1 MLTFKI
7 NCNLKEEIYF
17 FANII
22 EIDVAMEST
31 EKEAVI
37 QWIMFH
43 FMTPLN
49 HTKERSQKKLFQMQI
64 KGITLII
71 HVRNSAKIE
80 KVASYVDEKIWCRIT
95 WHWE

>member
-22 EIDVAMEST
+22 EIDVAMENT

-37 QWIMFH
+37 Q
-43 FMTPLN
+43 
-49 HTKERSQKKLFQMQI
+49 
-64 KGITLII
+64 
-71 HVRNSAKIE
+71 
-80 KVASYVDEKIWCRIT
+80 
-95 WHWE
+95 